1 MATFSFPIAAAG
13 DVNQWFTLSD
23 LKNAPFI
30 LALAAMALGA
40 VAFFIFLKK

>member
-1 MATFSFPIAAAG
+1 MSALSFPIAGAG
-13 DVNQWFTLSD
+13 DINQWFTLSD

-30 LALAAMALGA
+30 LALVAMALGA